1 MIGNDVLFLSVRA
14 LGEKIR
20 RRELSPVALTKAYLE
35 RLETIGPKLGAVIT
49 VTRDLALAQA
59 SAAEKEIAAGK
70 YRGPLHDIPTARKE
84 HSPPKGFPPH
94 CGPRP
99 IAIKFSISTPP
110 RSRAT

>member
-20 RRELSPVALTKAYLE
+20 KRELSPVALTKAYLE

-70 YRGPLHDIPTARKE
+70 YRGPLHDIPTARRM
-84 HSPPKGFPPH
+84 HSRPRGSQPH
-94 CGPRP
+94 GEPRP
-99 IAIKFSISTPP
+99 IAIRFSITTPP
-110 RSRAT
+110 